1 MHKKIVLPL
10 LLLLAAAAGIFAQ
23 KSDTSK
29 PVMVQAHVLSIDDSD
44 RLTFATKDG
53 TVYAASIL
61 AADAP
66 DKDQDLYK
74 KSKKRF
80 TKLLDGK
87 DVTAIVHKLEDGK
100 FAAAVFVG
108 GKD

>member
-53 TVYAASIL
+53 TVYATSLL
-61 AADAP
+61 AIDSP
-66 DKDQDLYK
+66 DQNQNYYN
-74 KSKKRF
+74 
-80 TKLLDGK
+80 G
-87 DVTAIVHKLEDGK
+87 
-100 FAAAVFVG
+100 
-108 GKD
+108 